1 MAMIEQNI
9 SGVKLEKLRQKAVKK
24 NKVLKNAEGR
34 FCCLFACHV
43 KTKKYRTFFD
53 FDQWGR
59 SGFWDHRHWNHHD
72 FRRILLAF
80 CIAAAAMGFYL
91 LLSWKKTYN
100 EFNDNYKVKF
110 YLKIIREF

>member
-24 NKVLKNAEGR
+24 TKFLKKNAEGR
-34 FCCLFACHV
+34 FCCLFASCHV
-43 KTKKYRTFFD
+43 KAKKYRTFFD

-72 FRRILLAF
+72 FRRDFVGILHS
-80 CIAAAAMGFYL
+80 GSGYGV
-91 LLSWKKTYN
+91 LSIVVMEKN
-100 EFNDNYKVKF
+100 VQ
-110 YLKIIREF
+110 